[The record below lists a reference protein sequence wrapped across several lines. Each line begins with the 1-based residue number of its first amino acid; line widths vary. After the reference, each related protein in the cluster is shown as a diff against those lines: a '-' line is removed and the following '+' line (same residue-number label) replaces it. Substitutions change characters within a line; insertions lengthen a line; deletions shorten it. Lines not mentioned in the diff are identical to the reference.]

1 MLIFG
6 ILTLPGMVVYVL
18 INMRE
23 DPINRTVH
31 IKLFMMFLTMVVI
44 DIMHCIIGQ
53 NQAWLLQI
61 DALHPNVSK
70 ESKCYEKEYLA
81 YVYGVLI
88 FGFFTYALTLADLVA
103 KARQMKNVESIHLF
117 LLQLSIPSF
126 LTWILFISFGYSCKD
141 TGITKLFQ
149 FGITFTVFY
158 TIFILF
164 YVADWVKHHVLR
176 KPSETSNADQPA
188 IATAT
193 ATATAVK
200 LEDAETGDSSATPV
214 AVAWAE
220 RIEIMHHGRDGSG
233 GICGKFLN
241 VSILGLMIVGA
252 QFMLVGYYFYYVREE
267 VKQKANN

>member
-1 MLIFG
+1 
-6 ILTLPGMVVYVL
+6 
-18 INMRE
+18 MRE
-23 DPINRTVH
+23 DPTNRMAH
-31 IKLFMMFLTMVVI
+31 FKLFMMYLTLVAI
-44 DIMHCIIGQ
+44 DIMHCVIGQ
-53 NQAWLLQI
+53 NQAWLIQI

-70 ESKCYEKEYLA
+70 ESKCYENEYLA

-103 KARQMKNVESIHLF
+103 KARQMKNIESVHLF
-117 LLQLSIPSF
+117 LFQLSIPSF
-126 LTWILFISFGYSCKD
+126 ITWILFISFGYSCKD

-149 FGITFTVFY
+149 FGIAFTVFY
-158 TIFILF
+158 MMFIFF
-164 YVADWVKHHVLR
+164 YVSDWVKHHVLR
-176 KPSETSNADQPA
+176 KPSDTSNTDQA
-188 IATAT
+188 AV

-200 LEDAETGDSSATPV
+200 LEDAETGDSSVTPV

-233 GICGKFLN
+233 GICGKFCN

-267 VKQKANN
+267 VKQELNN